1 MNYTLF
7 TKRNQ
12 LKPNNEIREIN
23 NMLSENYPRAEDVI
37 KEMNNIL
44 SGKRKLDPEFVP
56 LIKRREHVH
65 YENVLG
71 K

>member
-1 MNYTLF
+1 
-7 TKRNQ
+7 
-12 LKPNNEIREIN
+12 
-23 NMLSENYPRAEDVI
+23 MLSENYPRAEDVI